1 MDEAIEELLAIMNSL
16 ANWNGCRFVRRG
28 NIFFI
33 QFFGGQHVDK
43 CLLQFVNPA
52 SDKALSALPII

>member
-1 MDEAIEELLAIMNSL
+1 MDAAIGLPRTIMNIWP
-16 ANWNGCRFVRRG
+16 NWNGCRFVGRV
-28 NIFFI
+28 NNFFI

-43 CLLQFVNPA
+43 CLLQSVNPA

>member
-1 MDEAIEELLAIMNSL
+1 MDGAIGLPRTIMNNSAKL
-16 ANWNGCRFVRRG
+16 KWLWVCGRVNN
-28 NIFFI
+28 FFI